1 MSSTDERSL
10 ATRVLQGDRAAFAEI
25 VSRHQQAMF
34 NASYH
39 VLGNVRDAE
48 DATQEAFI
56 RAYQFFDRYDIN
68 RPLAPWLIRI
78 AINVCL
84 NRVDRRVSVAD
95 LDDELPLVPDPNP
108 TPEVETIIRDRN
120 ETIRYELS
128 RLPPRY
134 RAVIELRH
142 FQGLSYEEI
151 AKELKCHL
159 SDIKSDLFRARKLL
173 AERLK
178 DLE

>member
-1 MSSTDERSL
+1 MSSVDERDL
-10 ATRVLQGDRAAFAEI
+10 ALRVLQGDRDVFGEI
-25 VSRHQQAMF
+25 VQRNQQAVF

-56 RAYQFFDRYDIN
+56 RAYQFFERYDLN
-68 RPLAPWLIRI
+68 RPLGPWLVRI

-84 NRVDRRVSVAD
+84 NRVEGQKVDSELDEELSPAAD
-95 LDDELPLVPDPNP
+95 PKPDPEIQ
-108 TPEVETIIRDRN
+108 TMLRDRDDIVRN
-120 ETIRYELS
+120 ELS

-142 FQGLSYEEI
+142 FQELSYEEI
-151 AKELKCHL
+151 ADVLKRPL

-178 DLE
+178 GRV

>member
-1 MSSTDERSL
+1 MSSVDERGL
-10 ATRVLQGDRAAFAEI
+10 AVRVLQGDRDAFGEI
-25 VSRHQQAMF
+25 VQRNQQAVF

-56 RAYQFFDRYDIN
+56 RAYQFFERYDLN
-68 RPLAPWLIRI
+68 RPLGPWLVRI

-84 NRVDRRVSVAD
+84 NRVEGQKVDSELDEELSPAAD
-95 LDDELPLVPDPNP
+95 PKPDPEIQ
-108 TPEVETIIRDRN
+108 TMLRDRVDIVRN
-120 ETIRYELS
+120 ELS

-142 FQGLSYEEI
+142 FQELSYEEI
-151 AKELKCHL
+151 ADVLKRPL

-178 DLE
+178 GRV

>member
-10 ATRVLQGDRAAFAEI
+10 ARRVLQGDRDAFGEI
-25 VSRHQQAMF
+25 VHRHQQAVF

-39 VLGNVRDAE
+39 MLGSVRDAE

-56 RAYQFFDRYDIN
+56 RAYRFFDRFDLD

-84 NRVDRRVSVAD
+84 NRVEGQILSAD
-95 LDDELPLVPDPNP
+95 LDDELLPLPDPAP
-108 TPEVETIIRDRN
+108 SPEVQTIIRDRD
-120 ETIRYELS
+120 ETVRYELS

-134 RAVIELRH
+134 RDVIELRH

-151 AKELKCHL
+151 AKELKRPL

-178 DLE
+178 GLK

>member
-1 MSSTDERSL
+1 
-10 ATRVLQGDRAAFAEI
+10 V
-25 VSRHQQAMF
+25 F

-39 VLGNVRDAE
+39 MLGSVRDAE

-56 RAYQFFDRYDIN
+56 RAYRFFDRFDLD
-68 RPLAPWLIRI
+68 RPLAPWLVRI

-84 NRVDRRVSVAD
+84 NRVAGQIPAAD
-95 LDDELPLVPDPNP
+95 LDDELFPLPDPAP
-108 TPEVETIIRDRN
+108 SPEVQTILRDRD

-128 RLPPRY
+128 RLPLRY

-142 FQGLSYEEI
+142 FQGLSYEDI
-151 AKELKCHL
+151 AEELKRPL

-173 AERLK
+173 AGRLK
-178 DLE
+178 GLT